1 MNLPFSEEI
10 DFVTSNYDGLIAL
23 AEQTKQ
29 QIVLCPSF
37 LSLHAISKIF
47 SQTPIKIGAQTC
59 SSHTHGAFTGQVS
72 PESINSVGCSF
83 CIIGHSET
91 RTRTEEDD
99 ESIALK
105 SVHLLDYDVTPI
117 ICVGETKQATP
128 PEHDKTL
135 DILERQLAPLF
146 EAICSQTII
155 HTHINP
161 IIAYEPTWSIGTG
174 AIADEKH
181 LEMVFA
187 WLHQHTKQ
195 ACPKIDFKF
204 LYGGSVAEKTIQ
216 IFKKI
221 PQIDGFLVGKASLD
235 FQEFKKIVLSDV

>member
-1 MNLPFSEEI
+1 MNLSFSEEI
-10 DFVTSNYDGLIAL
+10 DFVTSNYDGLITL
-23 AEQTKQ
+23 AAQTKQ
-29 QIVLCPSF
+29 QIILCPSF

-59 SSHTHGAFTGQVS
+59 SPHTHGAFTGQVS

-99 ESIALK
+99 ESIALR

-117 ICVGETKQATP
+117 ICIGETKQ
-128 PEHDKTL
+128 EQSKTL

-146 EAICSQTII
+146 KAICSQTII
-155 HTHINP
+155 HTYINP
-161 IIAYEPTWSIGTG
+161 IIAYEPIWSIGTG
-174 AIADEKH
+174 AVADEEH

-195 ACPKIDFKF
+195 ACPKIGFKF
-204 LYGGSVAEKTIQ
+204 LYGGSVDEKSIQ
-216 IFKKI
+216 ILKKI

-235 FQEFKKIVLSDV
+235 FQEFKKIVLSGV